1 MLGDRNNDD
10 SDDQTCYSSCCA
22 LLSSCFSYIPFLS
35 EEKNKYSQSPRLLRP
50 VPLLNSSDNLLGSQ
64 FGNLDDPTRP
74 YVSSDGIQL
83 HRKIVLLGVRSS
95 GKSSII
101 NVFTNKR
108 FDQEYEPTIEQ
119 TFKSTLR
126 FGNALSFSLEI
137 LDTAGL
143 DQYSNISRQGIFG
156 AHGFVFVYSITSRQS
171 FDSVIAIRER
181 LSALIGNQTVP
192 SILVGNK
199 RDLGGSSSLSSG
211 MVSNMSSNKPT
222 IIPSSGVVDN
232 GLREVP
238 YETGKQLAL
247 SWGCPFIECSA
258 MKNDNINLVFETIIK
273 EIEKD
278 SGLITFF
285 PPPIAPSQ
293 A

>member
-1 MLGDRNNDD
+1 MLGDRINDD
-10 SDDQTCYSSCCA
+10 NDDRTCYGRCCA

-35 EEKNKYSQSPRLLRP
+35 ESKNKYSQSPRLLRP
-50 VPLLNSSDNLLGSQ
+50 LPLLNSNDDVLGNQ

-74 YVSSDGIQL
+74 FASSDGIQL

-119 TFKSTLR
+119 TFKSTLK
-126 FGNALSFSLEI
+126 FGNSLSFSLEI

-156 AHGFVFVYSITSRQS
+156 AHGFIFVYSITSRQS

-199 RDLGGSSSLSSG
+199 RDLGGSSSSSSTSSG
-211 MVSNMSSNKPT
+211 MVSNKPT
-222 IIPSSGVVDN
+222 IIPNSGVTDN
-232 GLREVP
+232 GLREVS
-238 YETGKQLAL
+238 YDTGKQLAM

-278 SGLITFF
+278 SGLISFF
-285 PPPIAPSQ
+285 PPTSATNQ
-293 A
+293 V